1 MLSTTAA
8 QPALPTPPNNATGA
22 PSPGTQPGAAPGTS
36 VAPVTSSP
44 VLSQVQGN
52 ETVAGQLGD
61 LLKSGSPLLEQS
73 RNRAI
78 VQASSRGLQNSTLA
92 AQAGEEAFISAAV
105 PIAATDAATFA
116 QRAQGN
122 QAAQNQFGQNQ
133 QQFEHTQQI
142 NTQDHLQRL
151 VEQAQAGDINSRLQ
165 LEQAGYN
172 SSLSAQENIQRL
184 EQLAREGEIQGTLAL
199 QQFNY
204 ATMRAAQDQGYAID
218 LNNQQFQ
225 NNQALLA
232 DEYVRRGALSAQE
245 AQQEIGRLNQ
255 QHQNTL
261 NEIAAQASISGSAD
275 TAKWTRDLQ
284 QGYLNAVTQRQM
296 AASQEIQSI
305 YTTQGLTSAQQ
316 SQAVATAQM
325 RLQTDLNAIAS
336 YFQTT
341 PGWPSNNSG
350 GLGPGTVPTP
360 GVPGNPYVAPGY
372 QTPPA
377 PPGYPAGWPMP
388 APGYPM
394 QPPPRPIY
402 IPPDMR

>member
-1 MLSTTAA
+1 
-8 QPALPTPPNNATGA
+8 
-22 PSPGTQPGAAPGTS
+22 

-78 VQASSRGLQNSTLA
+78 VQAAGRGLQNSTLA

-105 PIAATDAATFA
+105 PIAATDAATFS

-133 QQFEHTQQI
+133 QQFEHQGQL

-151 VEQAQAGDINSRLQ
+151 VEQSQAGDINSRLQ

-172 SSLSAQENIQRL
+172 SSLSAQENIQRM
-184 EQLAREGEIQGTLAL
+184 EQLRLEGDIQGTLAL

-204 ATMRAAQDQGYAID
+204 ATMQAQQQQGYA
-218 LNNQQFQ
+218 LELGNQQFQ
-225 NNQALLA
+225 NNQSLLVE
-232 DEYVRRGALSAQE
+232 EYARRGALSTQE
-245 AQQEIGRLNQ
+245 AQQEIARLNQ
-255 QHQNTL
+255 VHTNTL
-261 NEIAAQASISGSAD
+261 SEIAAQSSISGAAD

-296 AASQEIQSI
+296 AASQEMQTI
-305 YTTQGLTSAQQ
+305 YSTQGLTSAQQ
-316 SQAVATAQM
+316 QQAVGRAQQ
-325 RLQTDLNAIAS
+325 RLQDDLNAIAS

-341 PGWPSNNSG
+341 PGWPSGGG
-350 GLGPGTVPTP
+350 GLGPGSVPTP
-360 GVPGNPYVAPGY
+360 GVAPGY
-372 QTPPA
+372 APGAAPVN
-377 PPGYPAGWPMP
+377 PPGYPPGWPTP
-388 APGYPM
+388 APGYPATV
-394 QPPPRPIY
+394 PPRPIY